1 MSTVIIAEKPSMA
14 RAIREGLGS
23 AASRFEIT
31 NAFGHILEQAEPDA
45 YLPGSVPKTAKA
57 RKSGVS
63 RTCPFCPRNGS
74 SSPSGR
80 PRIS

>member
-45 YLPGSVPKTAKA
+45 YLPDSVPKTAKG
-57 RKSGVS
+57 KKVW
-63 RTCPFCPRNGS
+63 
-74 SSPSGR
+74 
-80 PRIS
+80 RIEDLPILPQEWIKFPKREAKD